1 MKKVQLKDEIY
12 KVFKWFLITFVPALV
27 LLISTLGTIYNFD
40 TEIITLTIGAI
51 ATFIG
56 AITGISNRN
65 YYKGDE

>member
-1 MKKVQLKDEIY
+1 MKKIKLSDKVY
-12 KVFKWFLITFVPALV
+12 KFMKWILITFVPALV

-40 TEIITLTIGAI
+40 TEIITLTIGAF
-51 ATFIG
+51 ATFLG